1 MKKEII
7 DFYRAVFLR
16 GGRSK
21 NMQIKILYEDN
32 HLIAVYKSAGTLVQG
47 DKSGDIS
54 LLDEVKAHIKRTYNK
69 PGNVFLGLIHRLD
82 RNVDGVVLFAKTS
95 KGASRLSEQFRNH
108 TIKKE
113 YHAWVHGTVKEKS
126 ATLVN
131 FLKHDENQNFA
142 EVFDEETKGADR
154 AELSYEV
161 IKTEGE
167 SSQSFSLLKIILKT
181 GRHHQI
187 RAQLSHIG
195 NSVVGDSKYGSTT
208 RLPDQKIA
216 LTATSLSFETA
227 TTKEQKT
234 ITLEI
239 PEKTW

>member
-1 MKKEII
+1 MEIK
-7 DFYRAVFLR
+7 V
-16 GGRSK
+16 
-21 NMQIKILYEDN
+21 LYEDN
-32 HLIAVYKSAGTLVQG
+32 HLIAVYKPAGILVQG
-47 DKSGDIS
+47 DKSGDSS
-54 LLDEVKAHIKRTYNK
+54 LLDEVKAYIKNKYDK

-95 KGASRLSEQFRNH
+95 KGASRVSEQFRNH
-108 TIKKE
+108 TIKKV
-113 YHAWVHGTVKEKS
+113 YHAWVHGIVKEK
-126 ATLVN
+126 AGTLVN

-142 EVFDEETKGADR
+142 EVFDNETKNADR
-154 AELSYEV
+154 AELSYELV
-161 IKTEGE
+161 KTDGD
-167 SSQSFSLLKIILKT
+167 FSLLKIILKT

-195 NSVVGDSKYGSTT
+195 HPIAGDSKYGSAL

-234 ITLEI
+234 VALEI

>member
-1 MKKEII
+1 MEIK
-7 DFYRAVFLR
+7 V
-16 GGRSK
+16 
-21 NMQIKILYEDN
+21 LYEDN
-32 HLIAVYKSAGTLVQG
+32 HLIAVYKPAGVLVQG
-47 DKSGDIS
+47 DKSGDSS
-54 LLDEVKAHIKRTYNK
+54 LLDEVKAYLKNKYQK

-113 YHAWVHGTVKEKS
+113 YHAWVHGILKEKI

-142 EVFDEETKGADR
+142 EVFDSEMKSADR
-154 AELSYEV
+154 AELSYEL
-161 IKTEGE
+161 IKSEGD
-167 SSQSFSLLKIILKT
+167 FSLIKIALKT

-195 NSVVGDSKYGSTT
+195 HPIVGDSKYGSAV
-208 RLPDQKIA
+208 RLLDQKVA
-216 LTATSLSFETA
+216 LTATALSFETA

-234 ITLEI
+234 VSIEI
-239 PEKTW
+239 PKKSW

>member
-1 MKKEII
+1 MG
-7 DFYRAVFLR
+7 FLL
-16 GGRSK
+16 GGR
-21 NMQIKILYEDN
+21 NNPMEIKVLYEDN
-32 HLIAVYKSAGTLVQG
+32 HLIAVYKPAGILVQG
-47 DKSGDIS
+47 DKSGDSS
-54 LLDEVKAHIKRTYNK
+54 LLDEVKSHIKRTYNK

-113 YHAWVHGTVKEKS
+113 YHAWVHGIVKEKS
-126 ATLVN
+126 ATLIN
-131 FLKHDENQNFA
+131 FLRHDENQNKTT
-142 EVFDEETKGADR
+142 VGDDGDK

-161 IKTEGE
+161 IKTKGE
-167 SSQSFSLLKIILKT
+167 FTLLKIILKT

-187 RAQLSHIG
+187 RVQLSHIG
-195 NSVVGDSKYGSTT
+195 HPIVGDAKYGSKLQ
-208 RLPDQKIA
+208 LPDQKVA

-234 ITLEI
+234 ISLEI